1 MAITDTLSAEEFLS
15 GKITIVDVPGIERE
29 LRALWAS
36 AREAHPIP
44 QDAGPDVVRACT
56 LNFIFFSRE
65 KGSEL
70 SCGNVLD
77 EIAAMHPC
85 RAMLAISLGGDES
98 KIEAWVSARCHMV
111 PGSTTGPTKQIC
123 CEQITVRSEGPGI
136 HKLSSA
142 VIPLLLPDLPTFVY
156 WRCHELDQLQIDSF
170 KSACDKIII
179 DSATLSSNLQAF
191 AEVDQIIKT
200 YSKHMVLSDLNWRR
214 IHAWRK
220 LIALQFSQ
228 TVLHSAGPQTIAK
241 IKIQHYGGMPQSIL
255 LLSWM
260 ASLLGWNVTG
270 VRKESGNGGPNGNRS
285 NDVSSS
291 SEPDANLFLKL
302 NDKIA
307 VEIIASLQGYVPAGN
322 ISAVEITMQ
331 NGYTLSALYEPE
343 TESPSLVAELR
354 NNGQHLHSS
363 VTQGPCL
370 SETNLVGQELE
381 TLVCDQI
388 YGKAIQSACQI
399 VNQILK

>member
-1 MAITDTLSAEEFLS
+1 MASTTDTLSAEEFLS
-15 GKITIVDVPGIERE
+15 GKITSVDVPGIERE

-44 QDAGPDVVRACT
+44 QNASPDVVRACT

-65 KGSEL
+65 KGAEL

-85 RAMLAISLGGDES
+85 RALLAISLGGEEP

-142 VIPLLLPDLPTFVY
+142 VIPLLLPDLPTFIY

-179 DSATLSSNLQAF
+179 DSQSLSANLSSF
-191 AEVDQIIKT
+191 AEVGELIKT
-200 YSKHMVLSDLNWRR
+200 NSKHLVVSDLNWRR
-214 IHAWRK
+214 IHAWRRM
-220 LIALQFSQ
+220 IALQFSQ
-228 TVLHSAGPQTIAK
+228 TVLNSSGPQQIAK
-241 IKIQHYGGMPQSIL
+241 IKIQHYGGMSQAIL
-255 LLSWM
+255 FLAWM
-260 ASLLGWNVTG
+260 SSLLGWHVTS
-270 VRKESGNGGPNGNRS
+270 VRKDEQSGPDTNLHLKF
-285 NDVSSS
+285 NDQI
-291 SEPDANLFLKL
+291 E
-302 NDKIA
+302 

-343 TESPSLVAELR
+343 SESPSLVAELK
-354 NNGQHLHSS
+354 NNGQHLHST

-370 SETNLVGQELE
+370 SETNLVGLELE

-388 YGKAIQSACQI
+388 YGKAIAAACQI
-399 VNQILK
+399 VSQITK